1 MKNFRIMLVGIL
13 VSVAGL
19 LTGQPVQASTS
30 DNGSIMS
37 LWTTYSQCQA
47 TTDLNQLREAAS
59 TLTNAANRSLTEE
72 SFVLPL
78 PGKLEQFVSAPAARV
93 AVDVKAMAAACS
105 LRAGSA
111 AVVAG
116 KIEVA
121 KDLLKTVL
129 NYQPQSEYTY
139 YVTQAK
145 ALLSELETNTVQV
158 TLRIP

>member
-1 MKNFRIMLVGIL
+1 MMLVGIL

-19 LTGQPVQASTS
+19 FTGQPVQASTI
-30 DNGSIMS
+30 DNGSFMS

-47 TTDLNQLREAAS
+47 TTDINQLREAAS
-59 TLTNAANRSLTEE
+59 ILINAANRSLTQE

-111 AVVAG
+111 AVAAG
-116 KIEVA
+116 NIDVA
-121 KDLLKTVL
+121 KNLLKTIL
-129 NYQPQSEYTY
+129 NYQPQSEYAY
-139 YVTQAK
+139 YALQAK
-145 ALLSELETNTVQV
+145 SLLSELETNTVQV
-158 TLRIP
+158 TLHVP

>member
-1 MKNFRIMLVGIL
+1 MMLVGIL

-19 LTGQPVQASTS
+19 LAGQPVQAATV
-30 DNGSIMS
+30 DNGSFMS

-59 TLTNAANRSLTEE
+59 TLTNAANRSLTQE

-78 PGKLEQFVSAPAARV
+78 PGKLEQFVSAPAARF

-116 KIEVA
+116 KIDVA
-121 KDLLKTVL
+121 KDLLKTIL
-129 NYQPQSEYTY
+129 NYQPQSEYAY
-139 YVTQAK
+139 YALQAK
-145 ALLSELETNTVQV
+145 SLLSELETNTVQV
-158 TLRIP
+158 TLHIP

>member
-1 MKNFRIMLVGIL
+1 MKNFRMMLVGIL

-19 LTGQPVQASTS
+19 LAGQPVQAATV
-30 DNGSIMS
+30 DNGSFMS

-59 TLTNAANRSLTEE
+59 TLTNAANRSLTQE

-78 PGKLEQFVSAPAARV
+78 PGKLEQFVSAPAARF

-116 KIEVA
+116 KIDVA
-121 KDLLKTVL
+121 KDLLKTIL
-129 NYQPQSEYTY
+129 NYQPQSEYAY
-139 YVTQAK
+139 YALQAK
-145 ALLSELETNTVQV
+145 SLLSELETNTVQV
-158 TLRIP
+158 TLHIP

>member
-1 MKNFRIMLVGIL
+1 MMLVGIL

-19 LTGQPVQASTS
+19 LAGQPVQAATI
-30 DNGSIMS
+30 DNGSFMS

-59 TLTNAANRSLTEE
+59 TLTNAANLSLAQE

-78 PGKLEQFVSAPAARV
+78 PGKLEQFVSAPAARF

-111 AVVAG
+111 AVAAG
-116 KIEVA
+116 KIDVA
-121 KDLLKTVL
+121 KDLLKTIL
-129 NYQPQSEYTY
+129 NYQPQSEYAY
-139 YVTQAK
+139 YALQAT

-158 TLRIP
+158 TLQVP